1 MTQVATADAAATP
14 QRTSPVRVRK
24 LGHVVY
30 RVSDIERS
38 IKFYTEIL
46 NFRVSD
52 TNELGMVFLNACGD
66 HHTIA
71 LVPAKAGAAA
81 TQADPSGL
89 GLHHFAMEVA
99 TLDELFEI
107 RDFLRDRGVPIT
119 FEGRRGAGCNTGVE
133 FLDPDGYSIE
143 LYCGMDQIG
152 ANNRARPASQWRR
165 ASSLEEA
172 RDNPVPTL
180 Y

>member
-1 MTQVATADAAATP
+1 MTQAVATATSSTP

-30 RVSDIERS
+30 RVSDLDRS
-38 IKFYTEIL
+38 VKFYTEIL

-52 TNELGMVFLNACGD
+52 TNELGMVFLTACGD

-71 LVPAKAGAAA
+71 LVPARQDVPDAPA
-81 TQADPSGL
+81 TGRL

-99 TLDELFEI
+99 TLDDLFEI
-107 RDFLRDRGVPIT
+107 RDFLREMQVPIT

-133 FLDPDGYSIE
+133 FTDPDGYSIE
-143 LYCGMDQIG
+143 LYCGIDQVG
-152 ANNRARPASQWRR
+152 ASNRSRPAEQWRR
-165 ASSLEEA
+165 AGSLEEA
-172 RDNPVPTL
+172 RDTPIAVIW
-180 Y
+180 